1 MIKTI
6 FCCGCY
12 FDKIYYILNS
22 NRLINWEAFDNGYD
36 WIFKNLISGDVIL
49 MCDDIFCEE
58 SVPAFDKLFKFDLSK

>member
-1 MIKTI
+1 MIKKI

-22 NRLINWEAFDNGYD
+22 NHLINHETFDNGYD

-49 MCDDIFCEE
+49 ICDNIFSQEPA
-58 SVPAFDKLFKFDLSK
+58 PAFDKLFEFNLSV